1 MGKNLSPN
9 YSEGLLE
16 FAKYAFAPN
25 YFSYC
30 GPNRNSDIKQAIVG
44 SYNQDELRHLL
55 NSFEAAVPYLNLIA
69 TSNHIK
75 DIFDSRVVE
84 AYWLG
89 NNLLNRI
96 PASNMYNHLENKV
109 KKRSK
114 GNWKEI
120 VRQVGNR
127 AKPHHSF
134 HVFDIYRFAGL
145 TKDGTKELEVIKMM
159 NSCRISYGKVV
170 AAKSEKRKAT
180 ECHPEPQRGVFDSSE
195 GSCGLS
201 NSNRDTISIKTDKIK
216 LVGGKL
222 TLVASESEVEDTFG
236 TAKAGDLVS
245 IHWGMVCDKLSIR
258 EAKNLDFWTRYHLKL
273 SNNLV

>member
-1 MGKNLSPN
+1 MLLQSHIMEKSLSPN

-44 SYNQDELRHLL
+44 SYDQGELRYLL

-69 TSNHIK
+69 RSNQIK
-75 DIFDSRVVE
+75 DHFDPRVVE

-89 NNLLNRI
+89 NDLLYKV
-96 PASNMYNHLENKV
+96 PASNMYNHLEDKV

-114 GNWKEI
+114 KNWKEI
-120 VRQVGNR
+120 VMQVENK

-145 TKDGTKELEVIKMM
+145 TRDGSREVEVVKMM
-159 NSCRISYGKVV
+159 NSCRISSGVVTKILKKEKKV
-170 AAKSEKRKAT
+170 K
-180 ECHPEPQRGVFDSSE
+180 
-195 GSCGLS
+195 
-201 NSNRDTISIKTDKIK
+201 IKTNKID
-216 LVGGKL
+216 
-222 TLVASESEVEDTFG
+222 LVAGNLTFVDSAEDVEDVFG
-236 TAKAGDLVS
+236 TVKVGDSVS
-245 IHWGMVCDKLSIR
+245 VHWGMICDKLTAR
-258 EAKNLDFWTRYHLKL
+258 EIKNLDFWTRYHLKL